1 MSFVVSV
8 PKLELGNQR
17 ACVIVTL
24 IHMVGVNEYG
34 KNRYLMLDEIFIDY
48 YEDLQ
53 VSPNADIETIN
64 RVYRLLA
71 RKWHPDN
78 VETGN
83 PAKFNI
89 INEAYHVLTNPE
101 KRAAYDAGYENQ
113 RNKSWQLP
121 AAEAQPTRTDEGDHA
136 IRYGILSILYAARRQ
151 DAENPNIGMW
161 RLAQLLGW
169 PEKEIDFHIWYLK
182 EKKWINRAETGGFS
196 ITVDGADVL
205 EAHKTSI
212 QTQRLL
218 TERGQVNE

>member
-1 MSFVVSV
+1 M
-8 PKLELGNQR
+8 
-17 ACVIVTL
+17 I
-24 IHMVGVNEYG
+24 
-34 KNRYLMLDEIFIDY
+34 DEIFIDY

-78 VETGN
+78 PETGN

-89 INEAYHVLTNPE
+89 INEAYQILTHPE
-101 KRAAYDAGYENQ
+101 KRAAYDAGYESQ
-113 RNKSWQLP
+113 RNKKWQMP

-136 IRYGILSILYAARRQ
+136 VRFGILSILYAARRQ

-169 PEKEIDFHIWYLK
+169 PEKEINFHIWYLK
-182 EKKWINRAETGGFS
+182 EKKWIYRAETGGFA

-205 EAHKTSI
+205 EAHKTMIHS
-212 QTQRLL
+212 QRLL
-218 TERGQVNE
+218 TERGETTI